1 MRRFDFDNITLIPK
15 YSYTQSRSFCSTSVN
30 FGGKTFK
37 SPVIPANMESIIDEK
52 LAVELAEKGYFYIL
66 HRFGVDNYR
75 FVKSMKEFNLISS
88 ISVGV
93 NQESHTL
100 IERLVSDNLI
110 PDFITVDIAH
120 GHSTKM
126 KEMVHFIKEMMPN
139 VFLIGGNVC
148 TPEAVTDLEE
158 WGCDAVKCG
167 IGGGSVC
174 TTYHSTGFGNR
185 GWQASMIEE
194 CSKVAKKPIIADGSI
209 KLNCD
214 IVKSLALGASMV
226 MIGGMLAGYNES
238 PGKLTQKGNDWHKTF
253 WGSASVEQKGNSRR
267 VEGIKTFI
275 PYKNESIFTKL
286 KEIEES
292 LQSAISYGGANPAT
306 LECLKFVDYVIVN

>member
-30 FGGKTFK
+30 FGCKTFK
-37 SPVIPANMESIIDEK
+37 SPVIPANMESIIDQK

-214 IVKSLALGASMV
+214 IVKSLTLGASMV
-226 MIGGMLAGYNES
+226 MVGGMLAGYNES
-238 PGKLTQKGNDWHKTF
+238 PGKLTQKGNDWYKTF